1 MTSQMRVLVVDDDLP
16 VLTGLRDFLE
26 DEDFYVRALR
36 SAEEVLEILRLERF
50 NVAIID
56 IRLPRMDGNTLIMK
70 AYEIDPEIK
79 FIIYTGSVEYD
90 LPGYLK
96 EIGIGSEN
104 VFHKPLNDLGTIVD
118 AIKRVIT
125 EGGQR

>member
-1 MTSQMRVLVVDDDLP
+1 MVDDDLP

-26 DEDFYVRALR
+26 DEDFSVRALQ

-50 NVAIID
+50 NVAIVD
-56 IRLPRMDGNTLIMK
+56 IRLPQMDGNTLIMK

-90 LPGYLK
+90 MPGYLK
-96 EIGIGSEN
+96 ELGMRPEN

-118 AIKRVIT
+118 AIKRVIS
-125 EGGQR
+125 ECGQR